1 MGEDGFEPSKALPA
15 DLQSVPF
22 GHSGIPPYY
31 SGLQAFHQKNISNH
45 RNMFSHAK
53 ALETPRSTAPVN
65 RKSERAVSNTWSWWT
80 DSNPR
85 PADYK
90 SAALPT
96 ELHQRIVE
104 NSLIIISNILS
115 LVNSFTKFLWS
126 RRQDLNLRHL
136 GPKPSTLPN

>member
-31 SGLQAFHQKNISNH
+31 SGFQGFHQKNISNH
-45 RNMFSHAK
+45 RNMFSHTK

-90 SAALPT
+90 RWPSRQCIDFQCFLQLLRRGLGSIQACCVHPVHT
-96 ELHQRIVE
+96 VMFPFGSRFG
-104 NSLIIISNILS
+104 SNAP
-115 LVNSFTKFLWS
+115 
-126 RRQDLNLRHL
+126 DLRN
-136 GPKPSTLPN
+136 